1 MGSKLSESIAE
12 VEANNF
18 NKFLPAPLRNSI
30 FLEPVTKTELNN
42 LIISLNPRK
51 SSGHDGI
58 SVKLIQNAIND
69 IIDPLLFVL
78 NLSFETGT
86 FPSELKIAKVI
97 PLHKKGNLYSTTN
110 YRPISL
116 LSNFGKILEKLMYVR
131 IMSFLKSHNI
141 LYKYQ
146 FGFRSHHST
155 SLALIDVADTVYHE
169 LDSGNYVIGTFL
181 DLQKAFDTVNHAIL
195 LQKLQCYGIRGKA
208 LQWMSCYLT
217 NRLQYVSIGDI
228 QSHMENSISC
238 GVPQGSVLGPLLFL
252 LYIRDIHSAVQNYKL
267 KLFADDI
274 SLFTI
279 GKNVNELITETNVA
293 LSNLNNWFI
302 SNKLHKIEH

>member
-1 MGSKLSESIAE
+1 M
-12 VEANNF
+12 
-18 NKFLPAPLRNSI
+18 
-30 FLEPVTKTELNN
+30 
-42 LIISLNPRK
+42 
-51 SSGHDGI
+51 
-58 SVKLIQNAIND
+58 
-69 IIDPLLFVL
+69 
-78 NLSFETGT
+78 
-86 FPSELKIAKVI
+86 
-97 PLHKKGNLYSTTN
+97 
-110 YRPISL
+110 
-116 LSNFGKILEKLMYVR
+116 SNFGEIFEKLMYVR

-181 DLQKAFDTVNHAIL
+181 DLQKAFDTVNHSIL

-217 NRLQYVSIGDI
+217 NRFQYVSIGDI
-228 QSHMENSISC
+228 QSRLENISC

-252 LYIRDIHSAVQNYKL
+252 LYINDIHSSVPNSKL
-267 KLFADDI
+267 KLFADDT
-274 SLFTI
+274 SLFTS
-279 GKNVNELITETNVA
+279 GKNVNELITETNAA

-302 SNKLHKIEH
+302 SNKLSLSIEKTSFSFSVLATRAYKI

>member
-42 LIISLNPRK
+42 LIILLNPRK

-86 FPSELKIAKVI
+86 FPSGLKIAKVI

-110 YRPISL
+110 YRLISL
-116 LSNFGKILEKLMYVR
+116 LSNFGKILGKLMYVR
-131 IMSFLKSHNI
+131 IMSFMKSHNI

-155 SLALIDVADTVYHE
+155 SLARIDVADTVYHE
-169 LDSGNYVIGTFL
+169 LDSDNYVTGTFL

-195 LQKLQCYGIRGKA
+195 LQKLQCYDIRGK
-208 LQWMSCYLT
+208 QC
-217 NRLQYVSIGDI
+217 
-228 QSHMENSISC
+228 
-238 GVPQGSVLGPLLFL
+238 
-252 LYIRDIHSAVQNYKL
+252 
-267 KLFADDI
+267 
-274 SLFTI
+274 
-279 GKNVNELITETNVA
+279 NECHVI
-293 LSNLNNWFI
+293 
-302 SNKLHKIEH
+302 